1 MLRVPLCRGFLHQRN
16 LNVQGFLHPGHSYPR
31 DVILTS
37 RDSYLRVFL
46 RRGILT
52 SGYSYVQGFLHSG
65 IRTFRR
71 NYVQRFLNPGVLTS
85 RGSYVHVLLRLG

>member
-46 RRGILT
+46 RRGFLHPGILT
-52 SGYSYVQGFLHSG
+52 SRDSYIQGFVRSG
-65 IRTFRR
+65 VITFR
-71 NYVQRFLNPGVLTS
+71 
-85 RGSYVHVLLRLG
+85 GS